1 MNQFTRRILMV
12 AVRAVGTTLFVA
24 PTVSAQG
31 EHFTKRGVP
40 VCTDLGTV
48 LRCTGELA
56 GLGNEDL
63 TIVLESDAIV
73 QVTCVNRGGNEAPG
87 QNKVL
92 REASGTTVIDA
103 TAIKNG
109 RARFT
114 VTTEQVE
121 APTAREAGCPNPNW
135 RTRVVAVVFRNV
147 TLTISQGGELL
158 FTCSAASIPENGS
171 RRLACA
177 RG

>member
-1 MNQFTRRILMV
+1 VNQLTRRILIV
-12 AVRAVGTTLFVA
+12 AVLALGTALFVA

-40 VCTDLGTV
+40 VCTDIGTQ

-63 TIVLESDAIV
+63 EIVLSADALV
-73 QVTCVNRGGNEAPG
+73 QANCVNPGGNEAPG

-92 REASGTTVIDA
+92 REASGSVTIPGS
-103 TAIKNG
+103 AIKNG

-114 VTTEQVE
+114 VTTDPVQ
-121 APTAREAGCPNPNW
+121 APTAEEAGCPNPNW
-135 RTRVVAVVFRNV
+135 STRVVAVTFSNV
-147 TLTISQGGELL
+147 VLTISQGGELL

-171 RRLACA
+171 RRLAC
-177 RG
+177 

>member
-1 MNQFTRRILMV
+1 MNQLTRRILIV
-12 AVRAVGTTLFVA
+12 AILALGTAVFVA

-40 VCTDLGTV
+40 VCTDIGTQ

-63 TIVLESDAIV
+63 EIVVSADALV
-73 QVTCVNRGGNEAPG
+73 QANCVNPGGNEAPG

-92 REASGTTVIDA
+92 REASGTTTIPGS
-103 TAIKNG
+103 AIKNG

-114 VTTEQVE
+114 TTTDPVQ
-121 APTAREAGCPNPNW
+121 APTAEEAGCPNPNW
-135 RTRVVAVVFRNV
+135 STRVVAVRFSNV
-147 TLTISQGGELL
+147 VVTISQGGELL
-158 FTCSAASIPENGS
+158 FTCTAASIPENGS
-171 RRLACA
+171 RRLAC
-177 RG
+177 

>member
-1 MNQFTRRILMV
+1 MV
-12 AVRAVGTTLFVA
+12 AVLAVGTTLFVA

-40 VCTDLGTV
+40 VCTDIGTQLV
-48 LRCTGELA
+48 CTGELA

-63 TIVLESDAIV
+63 EIVLTSDAIV
-73 QVTCVNRGGNEAPG
+73 QVTCVNKGGNEAPG

-114 VTTEQVE
+114 VTTDPVK

-147 TLTISQGGELL
+147 TMTISQGDDLL
-158 FTCSAASIPENGS
+158 FTCSEARVPENGS
-171 RRLACA
+171 VVLDCA

>member
-1 MNQFTRRILMV
+1 MNQFTRRILVV
-12 AVRAVGTTLFVA
+12 ALAALGTALFVA
-24 PTVSAQG
+24 PTATAQG

-40 VCTDLGTV
+40 VCTDIGTQ

-63 TIVLESDAIV
+63 EIVLSADALV
-73 QVTCVNRGGNEAPG
+73 QANCVNPGGNESPG

-92 REASGTTVIDA
+92 RQVSAPPLVIPGS
-103 TAIKNG
+103 AIKNG

-114 VTTEQVE
+114 VTTNPVQ

-135 RTRVVAVVFRNV
+135 STRVVAVTFSNV
-147 TLTISQGGELL
+147 VLRISQGGELL
-158 FTCSAASIPENGS
+158 FTCTAASIPENGS
-171 RRLACA
+171 RRLAC
-177 RG
+177 